1 MTTYQAPRI
10 RTRCRQLQQALAVGL
25 MFLAAGLGQA
35 QVNIA
40 QSPLFLTS
48 SAEPNIMFLLDD
60 SGSMHWEVTPDDALI
75 GEYIFPRVTGNYG
88 AGDYNNNVPSTR
100 SEVAQT
106 ANVAERASAATMRSF
121 HVNKS
126 YYNPATTYRPW
137 RKPAG
142 MAIVA
147 VPAVDAAADSFP
159 NASPTAAPH
168 HPIRDTGVRD
178 LTVDNTQTA
187 TWRRCTGVNP
197 RAGCANVATGDQTF
211 YPATYFQ
218 YNGVGPVFDRDSYER
233 VEIRAATPL
242 FVGHGRGNRTDCAL
256 ASAATCTY
264 AEEIQNFANWYTY
277 YRSRMLSAQAGI
289 GAAFVTQSEA
299 MRVGFGSINQ
309 GVTEVD
315 GVNTRTI
322 KSGVKPFAGANRTA
336 FFNDLY
342 RGDWPAAGTPL
353 RRALNDA
360 GIYFSRAD
368 NAGPWGAVPGTNN
381 TTNQLTCR
389 QSFTILMTD
398 GYWTGDAASAASTA
412 AARLNVDDS
421 TGNLITAT
429 ALVTG
434 GPNRS
439 YTYSPAM
446 PFTDVHANTLAD
458 VAMYYWNRD
467 LRPDLDNRVPSS
479 ALNPAF
485 WQHMVTY
492 GVALGVSGTVSPTV
506 AFSAITSTPP
516 GTITWPDPN
525 ATNPAKIDDLLHA
538 AVNSRGGFFS
548 AADPDTFA
556 TELSG
561 VLDSIVARATAAGTA
576 AAASSAVLQSNSLLY
591 NALFRSDDWSG
602 NIEARALNV
611 TTGQPGTLT
620 WNAESLLASRPWQ
633 DTGEPNPRN
642 LLTRTEAGTAVQLVL
657 GNLGPDQQAA
667 LSVNPPGAA
676 TTTVTVENRVNWLR
690 GREDA
695 GLRSRLVEGTLRRIG
710 DMIGSDPQYL
720 SKRDYGYS
728 LLPGAEGTSYTT
740 FRRSPAYRN
749 RPDTLLVGSNNG
761 FFHGFDA
768 RTGAELFAYMPSEL
782 LLPRAPNTHAQIND
796 LMRPDYSH
804 RYFVDG
810 TAALGDAYIGS
821 SWRTMVVG
829 TMGAGGRT
837 VFALDVTNPAAV
849 GTASVRW
856 EFGYA
861 PVDCTPGVSACREM
875 GFGITKPRIVR
886 MSDGTW
892 AAVFGNGVNSDTHR
906 PRLFVVNLANGSL
919 IHSIGLGGAGDGSA
933 ADPNGLSPIE
943 TTDWPANDLALANA
957 YAGDLHG
964 NLWRVNFRTATP
976 TVTRLIRAVDSAAS
990 ARQPIT
996 ARPRVALRPGT
1007 ANDAVV
1013 VFGTGSFFR
1022 VGDSTTVSPQVQSL
1036 YGVFDSPAGA
1046 ATTTRANLLE
1056 QTITSNASDTTIGG
1070 TTYERGSL
1078 RFVSDNPLS
1087 TTHRGWVMN
1096 LPSPGE
1102 RVISEATFP
1111 TGPNQQ
1117 RARFTTL
1124 IPDDDPCRSGR
1135 NGFLMDISLASGGR
1149 FTSPVFD
1156 LNGDGVFDGG
1166 DSAGGN
1172 PVSGI
1177 GGPTGE
1183 TLTSIRDPNANR
1195 DNLYSGDGRKI
1206 GTGSNNAGPVGR
1218 QSWQQ
1223 LR

>member
-10 RTRCRQLQQALAVGL
+10 RTRYRQLQQTLAVGL

-40 QSPLFLTS
+40 QTPLFLTS

-60 SGSMHWEVTPDDALI
+60 SGSMHWEMTPDDVMI
-75 GEYIFPRVTGNYG
+75 GSYVFPRAAGNYG
-88 AGDYNNNVPSTR
+88 GTDYANRVPSPR
-100 SEVAQT
+100 SEPAQSGN
-106 ANVAERASAATMRSF
+106 ANERASAATMRSF

-137 RKPAG
+137 RKPVG
-142 MAIVA
+142 MAIA
-147 VPAVDAAADSFP
+147 ATPAVVTAADSFP
-159 NASPTAAPH
+159 NASPTAAPN
-168 HPIRDTGVRD
+168 HPIRDTGVRN
-178 LTVDNTQTA
+178 LTVNVTEA
-187 TWRRCTGVNP
+187 AEWVFGSGINP
-197 RAGCANVATGDQTF
+197 VPGLFWATGGTGSHNQNY

-218 YNGVGPVFDRDSYER
+218 YDGVGPVFNRDSYQR
-233 VEIRAATPL
+233 VEIRATTPTY
-242 FVGHGRGNRTDCAL
+242 VGHGRGSRTDCAL
-256 ASAATCTY
+256 AAVATCTY

-277 YRSRMLSAQAGI
+277 YRSRMLAAQAGI

-309 GVTEVD
+309 GATTVD
-315 GVNTRTI
+315 GVSTGTI
-322 KSGVKPFAGANRTA
+322 KRGVRPFAGADRQA
-336 FFNDLY
+336 FFSELY
-342 RGDWPAAGTPL
+342 LGIWPAAGTPL

-398 GYWTGDAASAASTA
+398 GYWSGGDVSAAATA
-412 AARLNVDDS
+412 AARLNVDATNGATI
-421 TGNLITAT
+421 TGP
-429 ALVTG
+429 ALTTG
-434 GPNRS
+434 GPTRTF
-439 YTYSPAM
+439 TYSAAM
-446 PFTDVHANTLAD
+446 PFTDAHADTLAD
-458 VAMYYWNRD
+458 VAMHYWSRD
-467 LRPDLDNRVPSS
+467 LRPTLENRVPSS
-479 ALNPAF
+479 ELNPAF

-506 AFSAITSTPP
+506 AFSAVTSTPP

-538 AVNSRGGFFS
+538 GVNSRGGFFS

-633 DTGEPNPRN
+633 ATGEPNPRN

-657 GNLGPDQQAA
+657 GNLGPLQQAA

-676 TTTVTVENRVNWLR
+676 TTTATVENRVNWLR

-695 GLRSRLVEGTLRRIG
+695 GLRSRLVDGTLRRIG
-710 DMIGSDPQYL
+710 DVIGSDPQYM
-720 SKRDYGYS
+720 SKRDFAYS
-728 LLPGAEGTSYTT
+728 LLPGTEGATYTT
-740 FRRSPAYRN
+740 FRRSTVYRN

-782 LLPRAPNTHAQIND
+782 LLPRGATAHAQINE

-804 RYFVDG
+804 RFFVDG
-810 TAALGDAYIGS
+810 SATVGDAYIGS
-821 SWRTMVVG
+821 NWRTMVVG

-849 GTASVRW
+849 GTTSVRW
-856 EFGYA
+856 EFTHPDLGL
-861 PVDCTPGVSACREM
+861 GV
-875 GFGITKPRIVR
+875 TKPRIIR

-892 AAVFGNGVNSDTHR
+892 AAVFGNGVNSATHR

-919 IHSIGLGGAGDGSA
+919 IHNIALGGAGDGSA
-933 ADPNGLSPIE
+933 ADPNGLSPVE
-943 TTDWPANDLALANA
+943 LTSWPVNDRSLSNA

-1022 VGDSTTVSPQVQSL
+1022 VGDSTTVNPQVQSL
-1036 YGVFDSPAGA
+1036 YGVFDSPAPA
-1046 ATTTRANLLE
+1046 ATTTRGNLLV
-1056 QTITSNASDTTIGG
+1056 QTITSNASDTTIGS
-1070 TTYERGSL
+1070 TTFEVGSL
-1078 RFVSDNPLS
+1078 RFVSNNSLN
-1087 TTHRGWVMN
+1087 TNHRGWVLN

-1102 RVISEATFP
+1102 RVINEATFP
-1111 TGPNQQ
+1111 AGPNQQ

-1156 LNGDGVFDGG
+1156 LNGDGVFSGA

-1206 GTGSNNAGPVGR
+1206 GMGSTNIGPVGR